1 MILQSGSCQF
11 THSASEQ
18 FFSQIQMA
26 SKGLHSYSSFL
37 HENRK
42 ELAILLLI
50 GAVAGAAYY
59 FFHYSQPQ
67 EIIPLEERGVLDLQ
81 QITINDFQHERKSWK
96 LIGNRALVSEKSNRM
111 RIEKVKIWVYAI
123 DNSSDNFSSENS
135 SSVNNSEQVALYIT
149 ADQGLI
155 EKHDN
160 RVTLSGNVVLWRE
173 DGSEAHTET
182 AIYDAKKEILT
193 IPKPVRMLGEGH
205 TMLGS
210 GLTYD
215 VSKGILNLKEP
226 VLVRHDN
233 NTVKNN

>member
-1 MILQSGSCQF
+1 
-11 THSASEQ
+11 
-18 FFSQIQMA
+18 MA

-59 FFHYSQPQ
+59 FFHSSQPQ

-96 LIGNRALVSEKSNRM
+96 LIGNRAVVSEKSNRM
-111 RIEKVKIWVYAI
+111 RIEKVKIWVYAV
-123 DNSSDNFSSENS
+123 DNSSDNFSSKNS
-135 SSVNNSEQVALYIT
+135 ASVNNSSEQVALYIT

-233 NTVKNN
+233 NTVKSN

>member
-1 MILQSGSCQF
+1 
-11 THSASEQ
+11 
-18 FFSQIQMA
+18 MA

-42 ELAILLLI
+42 ELALLLLI

-81 QITINDFQHERKSWK
+81 LITINDFQHERKSWK

-111 RIEKVKIWVYAI
+111 RIEKVKIWVYAA
-123 DNSSDNFSSENS
+123 DNVSDNDSDNVSIEKSAVVKNFSD
-135 SSVNNSEQVALYIT
+135 QVAIYIT

-160 RVTLSGNVVLWRE
+160 RLTLSGNVVLWSE

-205 TMLGS
+205 TMFGS
-210 GLTYD
+210 RLTYD
-215 VSKGILNLKEP
+215 VSEGILNLKEP

-233 NTVKNN
+233 NTLKSN

>member
-1 MILQSGSCQF
+1 
-11 THSASEQ
+11 
-18 FFSQIQMA
+18 MA
-26 SKGLHSYSSFL
+26 SQGLQSYSSFL
-37 HENRK
+37 LENRK
-42 ELAILLLI
+42 ELAILLLL
-50 GAVAGAAYY
+50 GAVAGAAYI

-67 EIIPLEERGVLDLQ
+67 EIFPLEERGVLDLQ
-81 QITINDFQHERKSWK
+81 QITINDYQHERKSWK
-96 LIGNRALVSEKSNRM
+96 LIGNRAVVSEKSNRM
-111 RIEKVKIWVYAI
+111 RIEKVKIWVYAV
-123 DNSSDNFSSENS
+123 DNYSDNYYSETS
-135 SSVNNSEQVALYIT
+135 VSVNNPSQQVALYIT

-233 NTVKNN
+233 NTVNRN

>member
-1 MILQSGSCQF
+1 
-11 THSASEQ
+11 
-18 FFSQIQMA
+18 MA
-26 SKGLHSYSSFL
+26 SKGLHSYSSFF

-50 GAVAGAAYY
+50 GAIAGAAYY
-59 FFHYSQPQ
+59 FSHYSQPR
-67 EIIPLEERGVLDLQ
+67 EIFPLEESGVLDLQ
-81 QITINDFQHERKSWK
+81 QITINDYQRERKSWK
-96 LIGNRALVSEKSNRM
+96 LVGNRAVVSEKSNRM
-111 RIEKVKIWVYAI
+111 RVEKVKIWVYAA
-123 DNSSDNFSSENS
+123 DKVSDNVSTETS
-135 SSVNNSEQVALYIT
+135 SEQVAIYIT

-160 RVTLSGNVVLWRE
+160 RLTLSGNVVLWSE

-233 NTVKNN
+233 NTLKNN

>member
-1 MILQSGSCQF
+1 
-11 THSASEQ
+11 
-18 FFSQIQMA
+18 MA
-26 SKGLHSYSSFL
+26 SQGLHSYSSFFN
-37 HENRK
+37 ENRK

-59 FFHYSQPQ
+59 FFQYSQPQ

-111 RIEKVKIWVYAI
+111 RIEKVKVWVYAV
-123 DNSSDNFSSENS
+123 DNSSGNSSSENS
-135 SSVNNSEQVALYIT
+135 TSFNNYFEQVALYIT
-149 ADQGLI
+149 AEQGLI

-193 IPKPVRMLGEGH
+193 IPKPVRILGEGH

-233 NTVKNN
+233 TVKSN

>member
-1 MILQSGSCQF
+1 
-11 THSASEQ
+11 
-18 FFSQIQMA
+18 MA
-26 SKGLHSYSSFL
+26 SQGLQSYSSFL
-37 HENRK
+37 LENRK
-42 ELAILLLI
+42 ELAILLLL

-81 QITINDFQHERKSWK
+81 QITINDYQHEQKSWK
-96 LIGNRALVSEKSNRM
+96 LIGNRAVVSEKSNRM
-111 RIEKVKIWVYAI
+111 RIEKVKIWVYAV
-123 DNSSDNFSSENS
+123 DNSSDNYSSETS
-135 SSVNNSEQVALYIT
+135 VSVNNPSQQVALYIT

-193 IPKPVRMLGEGH
+193 IPKPVRILGEGH

-233 NTVKNN
+233 NTVNSN

>member
-1 MILQSGSCQF
+1 
-11 THSASEQ
+11 
-18 FFSQIQMA
+18 MA

-67 EIIPLEERGVLDLQ
+67 EIIPVEERGVLDLQ

-96 LIGNRALVSEKSNRM
+96 LIGNRAVVSEKSNRM
-111 RIEKVKIWVYAI
+111 RIEKVKIWVYAV
-123 DNSSDNFSSENS
+123 DNSSDNSSSENTA
-135 SSVNNSEQVALYIT
+135 SVNNSSEQVALYIT

-160 RVTLSGNVVLWRE
+160 RLTLSGNVVLWRE

-233 NTVKNN
+233 NTVKSN

>member
-1 MILQSGSCQF
+1 
-11 THSASEQ
+11 
-18 FFSQIQMA
+18 MA
-26 SKGLHSYSSFL
+26 SQGLQSYSSFL
-37 HENRK
+37 LENRK
-42 ELAILLLI
+42 ELAILLLL

-96 LIGNRALVSEKSNRM
+96 LIGNRAVVSEKSNRM
-111 RIEKVKIWVYAI
+111 RIEKVKIWVYAV
-123 DNSSDNFSSENS
+123 DNSSDNYSSETS
-135 SSVNNSEQVALYIT
+135 VSVNNPSQQVALYIT

-233 NTVKNN
+233 NTVNSN

>member
-1 MILQSGSCQF
+1 
-11 THSASEQ
+11 
-18 FFSQIQMA
+18 MA

-42 ELAILLLI
+42 ELALLLLI

-67 EIIPLEERGVLDLQ
+67 EIIPLEERGVLDLHK
-81 QITINDFQHERKSWK
+81 ITINDFQHERKSWK

-123 DNSSDNFSSENS
+123 DNSSYNSFSENS
-135 SSVNNSEQVALYIT
+135 ASVNNSFEQLALYIT

-193 IPKPVRMLGEGH
+193 IPKPVRMLREGH

-233 NTVKNN
+233 NTVKSN

>member
-1 MILQSGSCQF
+1 MPSQGLQ
-11 THSASEQ
+11 
-18 FFSQIQMA
+18 
-26 SKGLHSYSSFL
+26 SYSSFL
-37 HENRK
+37 LENRK
-42 ELAILLLI
+42 ELAILLLL

-81 QITINDFQHERKSWK
+81 QITINDYQHEQKSWK
-96 LIGNRALVSEKSNRM
+96 LIGNRAVVSEKSNRM
-111 RIEKVKIWVYAI
+111 RIEKVKIWVYAVDKSS
-123 DNSSDNFSSENS
+123 DNSSSETS
-135 SSVNNSEQVALYIT
+135 VSVNNPSQQVALYIT

-233 NTVKNN
+233 NTVNSN

>member
-1 MILQSGSCQF
+1 MG
-11 THSASEQ
+11 
-18 FFSQIQMA
+18 

-37 HENRK
+37 HENRN
-42 ELAILLLI
+42 ELALLLLI

-111 RIEKVKIWVYAI
+111 RIEKVKIWVYAV
-123 DNSSDNFSSENS
+123 DNPTKNSSSENS
-135 SSVNNSEQVALYIT
+135 ASVNNSSEQVALYIT

-193 IPKPVRMLGEGH
+193 IPKPVTMLGEGH

-233 NTVKNN
+233 NTVKSN

>member
-1 MILQSGSCQF
+1 
-11 THSASEQ
+11 
-18 FFSQIQMA
+18 MA

-42 ELAILLLI
+42 ELALLLLI

-67 EIIPLEERGVLDLQ
+67 EIIPLEERGVLDLHK
-81 QITINDFQHERKSWK
+81 ITINDFQHERKSWK

-123 DNSSDNFSSENS
+123 DNSSYNSFSEKSA
-135 SSVNNSEQVALYIT
+135 SVNNSFEQVALYIT

-233 NTVKNN
+233 NTVKSN

>member
-1 MILQSGSCQF
+1 
-11 THSASEQ
+11 
-18 FFSQIQMA
+18 MA

-42 ELAILLLI
+42 ELALLLLI

-67 EIIPLEERGVLDLQ
+67 EIIPLEERGVLDLHK
-81 QITINDFQHERKSWK
+81 ITINDFQHERKSWK

-123 DNSSDNFSSENS
+123 DNSSYNSFSENLA
-135 SSVNNSEQVALYIT
+135 SVNNSFEQLALYIT

-193 IPKPVRMLGEGH
+193 IPKPVRMLREGH

-233 NTVKNN
+233 NTVKKN

>member
-1 MILQSGSCQF
+1 
-11 THSASEQ
+11 
-18 FFSQIQMA
+18 MA
-26 SKGLHSYSSFL
+26 SQGLQSYSSFL
-37 HENRK
+37 LENRK
-42 ELAILLLI
+42 ELAILLLL

-81 QITINDFQHERKSWK
+81 QITINDYQHEQKSWK
-96 LIGNRALVSEKSNRM
+96 LIGNRAVVSEKSNRM
-111 RIEKVKIWVYAI
+111 RIEKVKIWVYAV
-123 DNSSDNFSSENS
+123 DKSSDNSFSETSV
-135 SSVNNSEQVALYIT
+135 SVNNPSQQVALYIT

-233 NTVKNN
+233 NTVNRN

>member
-1 MILQSGSCQF
+1 
-11 THSASEQ
+11 
-18 FFSQIQMA
+18 MA
-26 SKGLHSYSSFL
+26 SQGLQSYSSFL
-37 HENRK
+37 LENRK
-42 ELAILLLI
+42 ELAILLLL

-81 QITINDFQHERKSWK
+81 QITINDYQHERKSWK
-96 LIGNRALVSEKSNRM
+96 LIGNRAVVSEKSNRM
-111 RIEKVKIWVYAI
+111 RIEKVKIWVYAVDKSS
-123 DNSSDNFSSENS
+123 DNSSSETS
-135 SSVNNSEQVALYIT
+135 VSVNNPSQQVALYIT

-233 NTVKNN
+233 NTVNRN

>member
-1 MILQSGSCQF
+1 
-11 THSASEQ
+11 
-18 FFSQIQMA
+18 MA
-26 SKGLHSYSSFL
+26 SQGLQSYSSFL
-37 HENRK
+37 LENRK
-42 ELAILLLI
+42 ELAILLLL

-81 QITINDFQHERKSWK
+81 QITINDYQHEQKSWK
-96 LIGNRALVSEKSNRM
+96 LIGNRAVVSEKSNRM
-111 RIEKVKIWVYAI
+111 RIEKVKIWVYAVDKSS
-123 DNSSDNFSSENS
+123 DNSSSETS
-135 SSVNNSEQVALYIT
+135 VSVNNPSQQVALYIT

-193 IPKPVRMLGEGH
+193 IPKPVRMLAEGH

-233 NTVKNN
+233 NTVKSN

>member
-1 MILQSGSCQF
+1 
-11 THSASEQ
+11 
-18 FFSQIQMA
+18 MA
-26 SKGLHSYSSFL
+26 SQGLQSYSSFL
-37 HENRK
+37 LENRK
-42 ELAILLLI
+42 ELAILLLL

-81 QITINDFQHERKSWK
+81 QITINDYQHERKSWK
-96 LIGNRALVSEKSNRM
+96 LIGNRAVVSEKSNRM
-111 RIEKVKIWVYAI
+111 RIEKVKIWVYAV
-123 DNSSDNFSSENS
+123 DKSSDNSTSENS
-135 SSVNNSEQVALYIT
+135 VSVNNPSQQVALYIT

-233 NTVKNN
+233 NTVNSN

>member
-1 MILQSGSCQF
+1 MG
-11 THSASEQ
+11 
-18 FFSQIQMA
+18 

-81 QITINDFQHERKSWK
+81 QITINDYQHERKSWK
-96 LIGNRALVSEKSNRM
+96 LIGNRAVVSEKSNRM
-111 RIEKVKIWVYAI
+111 RIEKVKIWVYAV
-123 DNSSDNFSSENS
+123 DNSSDNYSSENS
-135 SSVNNSEQVALYIT
+135 ASVNNSSEQVALYIT

-233 NTVKNN
+233 NSVKTN

>member
-1 MILQSGSCQF
+1 
-11 THSASEQ
+11 
-18 FFSQIQMA
+18 MA
-26 SKGLHSYSSFL
+26 SQGLQSYSSFL
-37 HENRK
+37 LENRK
-42 ELAILLLI
+42 ELAILLLL

-81 QITINDFQHERKSWK
+81 QITINDYQHERKSWK
-96 LIGNRALVSEKSNRM
+96 LIGNRAVVSEKSNRM
-111 RIEKVKIWVYAI
+111 RIEKVKIWVYAV
-123 DNSSDNFSSENS
+123 DNSSNNSSSENS
-135 SSVNNSEQVALYIT
+135 ASVNNSSEQVALYIT

-193 IPKPVRMLGEGH
+193 IPKPVRMLAEGH

-233 NTVKNN
+233 NTVKSN

>member
-1 MILQSGSCQF
+1 
-11 THSASEQ
+11 
-18 FFSQIQMA
+18 MA
-26 SKGLHSYSSFL
+26 SQGLQSYSSFL
-37 HENRK
+37 LENRK
-42 ELAILLLI
+42 ELAILLLL

-111 RIEKVKIWVYAI
+111 RIEKVKIWVYAV
-123 DNSSDNFSSENS
+123 DNSSDNYSSETS
-135 SSVNNSEQVALYIT
+135 VSVNNPSQQVALYIT

-193 IPKPVRMLGEGH
+193 IPKPVRMLAEGH

-233 NTVKNN
+233 NTVNSN

>member
-1 MILQSGSCQF
+1 
-11 THSASEQ
+11 
-18 FFSQIQMA
+18 MA

-111 RIEKVKIWVYAI
+111 RIEKVKIWVYAVE
-123 DNSSDNFSSENS
+123 NSSDNSSSENS
-135 SSVNNSEQVALYIT
+135 ASVNNSSEQVALYIT

-155 EKHDN
+155 EKYDN

-182 AIYDAKKEILT
+182 AIYDAKKEILST
-193 IPKPVRMLGEGH
+193 PSLLGC
-205 TMLGS
+205 
-210 GLTYD
+210 
-215 VSKGILNLKEP
+215 
-226 VLVRHDN
+226 
-233 NTVKNN
+233 

>member
-1 MILQSGSCQF
+1 
-11 THSASEQ
+11 
-18 FFSQIQMA
+18 MA

-96 LIGNRALVSEKSNRM
+96 LIGNRAVVSEKSNRM
-111 RIEKVKIWVYAI
+111 RIEKVKIWVYAV
-123 DNSSDNFSSENS
+123 DNSSDNFSSETS
-135 SSVNNSEQVALYIT
+135 ASVNNSSEQVALYIT

-160 RVTLSGNVVLWRE
+160 RVTLFGNVVLWRE

-233 NTVKNN
+233 NTVKSN

>member
-1 MILQSGSCQF
+1 
-11 THSASEQ
+11 
-18 FFSQIQMA
+18 MA
-26 SKGLHSYSSFL
+26 SQGLQSYSSFL
-37 HENRK
+37 LENRK
-42 ELAILLLI
+42 ELAILLLL

-96 LIGNRALVSEKSNRM
+96 LIGNRAVVSEKSNRM
-111 RIEKVKIWVYAI
+111 RIEKVKIWVYAV
-123 DNSSDNFSSENS
+123 DNSSDNFSSKNS
-135 SSVNNSEQVALYIT
+135 DSVNISSEQVALYIT

-233 NTVKNN
+233 NTVNSN

>member
-1 MILQSGSCQF
+1 
-11 THSASEQ
+11 
-18 FFSQIQMA
+18 MA

-111 RIEKVKIWVYAI
+111 RIEKVKIWVYAV
-123 DNSSDNFSSENS
+123 DNSSDNSSSENS
-135 SSVNNSEQVALYIT
+135 ASGNNSYEQVALYIT

-233 NTVKNN
+233 NTVKSN

>member
-1 MILQSGSCQF
+1 
-11 THSASEQ
+11 
-18 FFSQIQMA
+18 MA
-26 SKGLHSYSSFL
+26 SQGFQSYSSFL
-37 HENRK
+37 LENRK
-42 ELAILLLI
+42 ELAILLLL

-81 QITINDFQHERKSWK
+81 KITINDYQHEQKSWK
-96 LIGNRALVSEKSNRM
+96 LIGNRAVVSEKSNRM
-111 RIEKVKIWVYAI
+111 RIEKVKIWVYAV
-123 DNSSDNFSSENS
+123 DNSSDNYSSETS
-135 SSVNNSEQVALYIT
+135 VSVNNPSQQVALYIT

-226 VLVRHDN
+226 VLVRHDD
-233 NTVKNN
+233 NTVNSN

>member
-1 MILQSGSCQF
+1 
-11 THSASEQ
+11 
-18 FFSQIQMA
+18 MA
-26 SKGLHSYSSFL
+26 SNSLHSYSSFL
-37 HENRK
+37 NENRK

-67 EIIPLEERGVLDLQ
+67 EIFPLEERGVLDLQ

-123 DNSSDNFSSENS
+123 DNSSYNSFSENS
-135 SSVNNSEQVALYIT
+135 ASVNNSFEQLALYIT

-226 VLVRHDN
+226 ILVRHDN
-233 NTVKNN
+233 NTVKSN

>member
-1 MILQSGSCQF
+1 
-11 THSASEQ
+11 
-18 FFSQIQMA
+18 MA

-111 RIEKVKIWVYAI
+111 RIEKVKIWVYAV
-123 DNSSDNFSSENS
+123 DNSSDNSSSENS
-135 SSVNNSEQVALYIT
+135 ASVNNSSEQVALYIT

-182 AIYDAKKEILT
+182 AIYDAKKEKLT

-233 NTVKNN
+233 NTVKSN

>member
-1 MILQSGSCQF
+1 
-11 THSASEQ
+11 
-18 FFSQIQMA
+18 MA

-50 GAVAGAAYY
+50 GAIAGAAYY

-111 RIEKVKIWVYAI
+111 RIEKVKIWVYAV
-123 DNSSDNFSSENS
+123 DNSSDNSSSENS
-135 SSVNNSEQVALYIT
+135 ASVNNSSEQVALYIT

-210 GLTYD
+210 GLIYD
-215 VSKGILNLKEP
+215 VSKGIINLKEP

-233 NTVKNN
+233 NNVKSN

>member
-1 MILQSGSCQF
+1 
-11 THSASEQ
+11 
-18 FFSQIQMA
+18 MA

-111 RIEKVKIWVYAI
+111 RIEKVKIWVYAV
-123 DNSSDNFSSENS
+123 DNSSDNYSSENS
-135 SSVNNSEQVALYIT
+135 ASVNYSSEQVALYIT
-149 ADQGLI
+149 AEQALI

-233 NTVKNN
+233 NTVKSN

>member
-1 MILQSGSCQF
+1 
-11 THSASEQ
+11 
-18 FFSQIQMA
+18 MA
-26 SKGLHSYSSFL
+26 SQGLQSYSSFL
-37 HENRK
+37 LENRK
-42 ELAILLLI
+42 ELAILLLL

-59 FFHYSQPQ
+59 FFHHSQPQ

-81 QITINDFQHERKSWK
+81 QITINDYQHEQKSWK
-96 LIGNRALVSEKSNRM
+96 LIGNRAFVSEKSNRM
-111 RIEKVKIWVYAI
+111 RIEKVKIWVYAV
-123 DNSSDNFSSENS
+123 DNYSDNYYSETS
-135 SSVNNSEQVALYIT
+135 VSVNNPSQHVALYIT

-160 RVTLSGNVVLWRE
+160 RVTLSGNVVLSRE

-210 GLTYD
+210 SLTYD

-233 NTVKNN
+233 NTVNSN

>member
-1 MILQSGSCQF
+1 M
-11 THSASEQ
+11 
-18 FFSQIQMA
+18 
-26 SKGLHSYSSFL
+26 
-37 HENRK
+37 
-42 ELAILLLI
+42 
-50 GAVAGAAYY
+50 
-59 FFHYSQPQ
+59 
-67 EIIPLEERGVLDLQ
+67 EERGVLDLQ

-96 LIGNRALVSEKSNRM
+96 LIGNRAVVSEKSNRM
-111 RIEKVKIWVYAI
+111 RIEKVKIWVYAV
-123 DNSSDNFSSENS
+123 DNSSSNFSSENS
-135 SSVNNSEQVALYIT
+135 ASVNNSSEQVALYIT

-233 NTVKNN
+233 NTVKSN

>member
-1 MILQSGSCQF
+1 
-11 THSASEQ
+11 
-18 FFSQIQMA
+18 MA
-26 SKGLHSYSSFL
+26 SKGLHSYSSFF

-50 GAVAGAAYY
+50 GAIAGAAYY
-59 FFHYSQPQ
+59 FSHYSQPR
-67 EIIPLEERGVLDLQ
+67 EIFPLEESGVLDLQ
-81 QITINDFQHERKSWK
+81 QITINDYQLERKSWK
-96 LIGNRALVSEKSNRM
+96 LIGNRAVVSEKSNRM
-111 RIEKVKIWVYAI
+111 RIEQVKIWVYSA
-123 DNSSDNFSSENS
+123 DNSSSKNTALA
-135 SSVNNSEQVALYIT
+135 NNSTEQIALYIT

-233 NTVKNN
+233 NTVKSN

>member
-1 MILQSGSCQF
+1 MTSQGLQ
-11 THSASEQ
+11 
-18 FFSQIQMA
+18 
-26 SKGLHSYSSFL
+26 SYSSFL
-37 HENRK
+37 LENRK
-42 ELAILLLI
+42 ELAILLLL

-81 QITINDFQHERKSWK
+81 QITINDYQHEQKSWK
-96 LIGNRALVSEKSNRM
+96 LIGNRAVVSEKSNRM
-111 RIEKVKIWVYAI
+111 RIEKVKIWVYAVDKSS
-123 DNSSDNFSSENS
+123 DNSSSETS
-135 SSVNNSEQVALYIT
+135 VSVNNPSQQVALYIT

-233 NTVKNN
+233 NTVKSN

>member
-1 MILQSGSCQF
+1 
-11 THSASEQ
+11 
-18 FFSQIQMA
+18 MA

-111 RIEKVKIWVYAI
+111 RIEKVKIWVYAV
-123 DNSSDNFSSENS
+123 DNSSDNLSSENS
-135 SSVNNSEQVALYIT
+135 VSVNNSSEQVALYIT

-233 NTVKNN
+233 NTVKSN

>member
-1 MILQSGSCQF
+1 
-11 THSASEQ
+11 
-18 FFSQIQMA
+18 MA

-59 FFHYSQPQ
+59 FFHYSHPQ
-67 EIIPLEERGVLDLQ
+67 EIIPLEERGVLDLK

-96 LIGNRALVSEKSNRM
+96 LIGNRAVVSEKSNRM
-111 RIEKVKIWVYAI
+111 RIEKVKIWVYAV

-135 SSVNNSEQVALYIT
+135 ASVKYSSEQVALYIT

-193 IPKPVRMLGEGH
+193 IPKPVRMIGEGH

-233 NTVKNN
+233 NTVKSN

>member
-1 MILQSGSCQF
+1 MPSQGLQ
-11 THSASEQ
+11 
-18 FFSQIQMA
+18 
-26 SKGLHSYSSFL
+26 SYSSFL
-37 HENRK
+37 LENRK
-42 ELAILLLI
+42 ELAILLLL

-81 QITINDFQHERKSWK
+81 QITINDYQHERKSWK
-96 LIGNRALVSEKSNRM
+96 LIGNRAVVSEKSNRM
-111 RIEKVKIWVYAI
+111 RIEKVKIWVYAV
-123 DNSSDNFSSENS
+123 DNSSDNYSSETS
-135 SSVNNSEQVALYIT
+135 VSVNNPSQQVALYIT

-233 NTVKNN
+233 NTVNRN